1 MRLRLRRL
9 IKQTK
14 QKSKVALDRD
24 GLSPWTH
31 LRRQT
36 TQPSENSAV
45 PFAGCSMPSGHSS
58 FPGHLGSSE
67 MAILLRY
74 VPCSCFLWQASQK
87 CVLPQQYQLDTEQ
100 QNLHLYVMYFFPCF
114 LQLLAFG
121 PLAHEPH
128 TRCS

>member
-14 QKSKVALDRD
+14 QKSKVARAETRTCPLDRD

-87 CVLPQQYQLDTEQ
+87 CVLPQQY
-100 QNLHLYVMYFFPCF
+100 
-114 LQLLAFG
+114 
-121 PLAHEPH
+121 HEL
-128 TRCS
+128 T